1 MVLVKNMNFFPS
13 FPIRKN
19 KVENVFVDI
28 LDNKRALLDYKNVD
42 LKNSKKCI
50 SPKGVSLWFWSKLI
64 LGKIGQEN
72 GFDGVLDGKKT
83 FLCYKSVI
91 LKKVEKKSIFA
102 KVG

>member
-42 LKNSKKCI
+42 LK
-50 SPKGVSLWFWSKLI
+50 
-64 LGKIGQEN
+64 
-72 GFDGVLDGKKT
+72 
-83 FLCYKSVI
+83 
-91 LKKVEKKSIFA
+91 KVEKMHLSKR
-102 KVG
+102 G